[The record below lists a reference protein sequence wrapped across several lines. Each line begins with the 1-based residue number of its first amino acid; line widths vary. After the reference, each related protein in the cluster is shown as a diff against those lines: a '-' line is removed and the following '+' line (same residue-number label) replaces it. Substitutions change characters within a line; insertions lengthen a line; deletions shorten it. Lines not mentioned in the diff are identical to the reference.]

1 LKSGKYLRRKI
12 AVFLGFLAKNAA
24 NLWSV
29 NERERLLAA
38 PASEYLIRSENFCR
52 SKSKNR
58 I

>member
-52 SKSKNR
+52 S
-58 I
+58 